1 MNESIGQT
9 SGVTR
14 RQALI
19 VAGLGA
25 ASRASLAELG
35 RGQGAST
42 QSATPSAAGD
52 LTISKPELTTAGL
65 QAILNA
71 AIAKAEELKVPSI
84 VTVLDSSGVQQAFFR
99 MENAPMIPRSSPQ
112 LLPSHGSP
120 SSVVGCP

>member
-1 MNESIGQT
+1 M
-9 SGVTR
+9 TR

-19 VAGLGA
+19 GAGLGA

-35 RGQGAST
+35 RGQSASA

-52 LTISKPELTTAGL
+52 LTISKPEFTTAGL

-71 AIAKAEELKVPSI
+71 AIAKAEDLKVPSI
-84 VTVLDSSGVQQAFFR
+84 VTVLDSNGVQQAIFR
-99 MENAPMIPRSSPQ
+99 MENAPMIPHSSPQ
-112 LLPSHGSP
+112 LLPSHRSP